1 MEVDRDQKA
10 SATLAYNF
18 LMDGRGGDVV
28 TPVAE
33 LTQTPG
39 LKITRCSMIEA
50 KAKGSCPYRQS
61 LFGGTSFWSA

>member
-1 MEVDRDQKA
+1 
-10 SATLAYNF
+10 
-18 LMDGRGGDVV
+18 MDGRGGDVV